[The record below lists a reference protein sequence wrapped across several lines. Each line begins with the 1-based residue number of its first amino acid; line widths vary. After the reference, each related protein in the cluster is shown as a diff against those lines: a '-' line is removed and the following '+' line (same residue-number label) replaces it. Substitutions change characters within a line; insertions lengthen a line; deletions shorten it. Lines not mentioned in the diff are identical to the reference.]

1 MNMHC
6 STAPFGP
13 EPVAME
19 GAHYCKLKFVGLS
32 HVTNKQKTYINLS
45 PVFNS
50 LHENQKI
57 DNKISYKDPINT
69 LRPKKMPFSS
79 YSEYLA

>member
-1 MNMHC
+1 MDS

-19 GAHYCKLKFVGLS
+19 SAHYCKLKVVGLS
-32 HVTNKQKTYINLS
+32 HVTNKKKNYTNLS

-57 DNKISYKDPINT
+57 DNKKFYKDPINT